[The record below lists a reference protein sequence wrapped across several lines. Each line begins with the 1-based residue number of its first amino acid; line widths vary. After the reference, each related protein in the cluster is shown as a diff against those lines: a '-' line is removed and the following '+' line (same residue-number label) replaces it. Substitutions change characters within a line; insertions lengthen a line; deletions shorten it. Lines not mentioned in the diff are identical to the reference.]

1 MSGTGLSSTLAELAR
16 RVDADLRARLFP
28 YRVQYGPER
37 APRTTPSVPGIIIAR
52 DTELGDGIGPPIG
65 AKINPECPFTRGVAG
80 VALVYARS
88 PRKGARVDE
97 HEAEADTVADGVL
110 TAMYD
115 ICKVACLPLAI
126 TEYRMLGEKDFEGCE
141 AWAGRAVQ
149 IRFEVTEHVRRLTY
163 KGEARSTGEV
173 FDVYAPLV
181 TSDGLPD
188 FDPAHG
194 A

>member
-1 MSGTGLSSTLAELAR
+1 MSAVGLASTLAELAR
-16 RVDADLRARLFP
+16 RVDADLKARLFP

-52 DTELGDGIGPPIG
+52 DTELGDQVGPPIG
-65 AKINPECPFTRGVAG
+65 AKVNPECPFTLLTAG

-88 PRKGARVDE
+88 PRPSARVDE
-97 HEAEADTVADGVL
+97 HEAEADVVAAGVI
-110 TAMYD
+110 TAIYNV
-115 ICKVACLPLAI
+115 CKAACLPMSI

-149 IRFEVTEHVRRLTY
+149 IRFEVTEHIRRLTY
-163 KGEARSTGEV
+163 KGAARPVGEPID
-173 FDVYAPLV
+173 DVHAPLV

-188 FDPAHG
+188 FDPVG
-194 A
+194 E